1 MKKRDCQ
8 FLIDIRGSDTL
19 CRASRVTVAS
29 SKRPNSASHP
39 SNIIFVMSDQKGY
52 FPPLS
57 KITVEQGMQLF
68 LSGYDGS
75 GYSPFYADSLRF
87 TVYDPKVTISSMKQ
101 RITDKN
107 VNLFVVNL
115 YNRNSSEL
123 KQRFKSIFN
132 GTAVDVFFKTN
143 KQTNKQTNIYIY
155 IMFYW
160 FPKID
165 YSIYFPFS
173 ERQGKTAEKGRIP
186 EEVLKYIS
194 TKFPT
199 LEL

>member
-1 MKKRDCQ
+1 VTHSSLEGVTLKKGA
-8 FLIDIRGSDTL
+8 LIEVGSSDK
-19 CRASRVTVAS
+19 ASRVTVAS

-132 GTAVDVFFKTN
+132 GTA
-143 KQTNKQTNIYIY
+143 
-155 IMFYW
+155 
-160 FPKID
+160 
-165 YSIYFPFS
+165 
-173 ERQGKTAEKGRIP
+173 GKTAEKGRIP